1 MHPGATPLIV
11 EDEDRAAVAQPGVVD
26 GQLDDSTSPASA
38 VRASP
43 ASRASAQTM
52 VSGSKAA
59 TALAV
64 AA

>member
-1 MHPGATPLIV
+1 MGSSTT
-11 EDEDRAAVAQPGVVD
+11 
-26 GQLDDSTSPASA
+26 STSPASA

-43 ASRASAQTM
+43 ASCASAQTM

-59 TALAV
+59 TAFAV